1 MHLMTKGNNFS
12 FSAAPGGI
20 KLLDGISQVG
30 INSQGCIKALLQSVA
45 LVFPE
50 RIQVCVCVC
59 VLVYLHAFLHYADVC
74 VCLSAEKSVC
84 VGV

>member
-1 MHLMTKGNNFS
+1 MTKGNNFS
-12 FSAAPGGI
+12 FSAVPGGI

-30 INSQGCIKALLQSVA
+30 INTQGCIKALLQSTA
-45 LVFPE
+45 LVFAE
-50 RIQVCVCVC
+50 RIQVCIFVCVCFGISACISVCVC
-59 VLVYLHAFLHYADVC
+59 VCVC